1 MNANF
6 QRVKQALGFREN
18 DFLVFYLLADKLLFV
33 ILLSEFLYYLGA
45 YQ

>member
-6 QRVKQALGFREN
+6 QRLKQALAFWEN
-18 DFLVFYLLADKLLFV
+18 EFLTLYLFADKLLSV
-33 ILLSEFLYYLGA
+33 ILLSEFLYYLGV